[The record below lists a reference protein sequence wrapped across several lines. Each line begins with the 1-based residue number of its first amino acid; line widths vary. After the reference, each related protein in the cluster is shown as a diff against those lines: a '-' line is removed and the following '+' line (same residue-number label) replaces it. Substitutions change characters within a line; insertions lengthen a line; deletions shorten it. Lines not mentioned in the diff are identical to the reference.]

1 MTIIFWII
9 VSAMTVLVLG
19 LLLWPLLKRTVAAAT
34 GEEEKTLSIFRQQF
48 AELGQDRA
56 NGVLTDELYQQA
68 RRELERRL
76 LEETGTTETT
86 PKMARRQVSSRPV
99 ALALAI
105 IVPTASGLLYWQ
117 LGNPLAMTEP
127 PAASL
132 SAQGGSEGASPFS
145 DGLGPLIERL
155 KQKMQQNP
163 NDGTGWALL
172 ARSYMGMGRHAEAA
186 LAYERATT
194 LIPDDAQLLA
204 DYADAMGVLHGRKLE
219 GRPEVLIQQALKIDP
234 RNVKA
239 LMLAGTVAFNRKD
252 FARAAK
258 DWELARANLPADVDP
273 EMTQQLVAAI
283 EEAQSYLGGGQ
294 GMASA
299 YTEPTAAPTQ
309 SAGQTGQ
316 PRAIR
321 GTVTMAPSLAGKSAA
336 TDTLFVFAREMSG
349 PPMPVAIVRATK
361 GDLPFTF
368 QLDDSTSPM
377 PSRKLS
383 SAGPVVIV
391 ARLSKSGQA
400 MPQSGDLEGTSQPIQ
415 SGGEGIAVVIDH
427 ERMDKESAAPA
438 PLASQTG
445 QPRAIRGT
453 VTVAPGLAGKAS
465 ATDTLFVFA
474 REMSGPPMPVAIVRA
489 TKKDLPFT
497 FQLDDSTSPMPSR
510 KLSSAGPV
518 VIVAR
523 LSKSGQA
530 MPQSGDLEGTSQ
542 PIQSGV
548 DGITVV
554 IDRERP

>member
-1 MTIIFWII
+1 LTIIFWLIA
-9 VSAMTVLVLG
+9 STMTLLVLG
-19 LLLWPLLKRTVAAAT
+19 LLLWPLMKRTTAAAA
-34 GEEEKTLSIFRQQF
+34 GEKEKTLSIFRQQF

-56 NGVLTDELYQQA
+56 NGVITDELYEQA
-68 RRELERRL
+68 RHELERRL

-86 PKMARRQVSSRPV
+86 PKKARQQMPAKSM

-127 PAASL
+127 PASSL
-132 SAQGGSEGASPFS
+132 SAQGGSQDGNPFA
-145 DGLGPLIERL
+145 DGLGPLVERL
-155 KQKMQQNP
+155 KQKLEQNP
-163 NDGTGWALL
+163 NDGVGWALL

-186 LAYERATT
+186 LAYENATK

-219 GRPEVLIQQALKIDP
+219 GRPEALIQQALKIDP

-239 LMLAGTVAFNRKD
+239 LMLAGTVAFNRNN
-252 FARAAK
+252 FARAAE
-258 DWELARANLPADVDP
+258 DWELARENLPADVDP

-283 EEAQSYLGGGQ
+283 EEAKSHLGGGRE
-294 GMASA
+294 MVRMD
-299 YTEPTAAPTQ
+299 TEP
-309 SAGQTGQ
+309 G
-316 PRAIR
+316 
-321 GTVTMAPSLAGKSAA
+321 
-336 TDTLFVFAREMSG
+336 
-349 PPMPVAIVRATK
+349 
-361 GDLPFTF
+361 
-368 QLDDSTSPM
+368 
-377 PSRKLS
+377 
-383 SAGPVVIV
+383 
-391 ARLSKSGQA
+391 
-400 MPQSGDLEGTSQPIQ
+400 
-415 SGGEGIAVVIDH
+415 
-427 ERMDKESAAPA
+427 APA
-438 PLASQTG
+438 QPAGQTG

-453 VTVAPGLAGKAS
+453 VTVAPGLADKGS

-474 REMSGPPMPVAIVRA
+474 REMSGPAMPVAIVRA

-530 MPQSGDLEGTSQ
+530 MPQSGDLEGMSQ
-542 PIQSGV
+542 PVKPGV
-548 DGITVV
+548 DGVTVV

>member
-1 MTIIFWII
+1 MTIIFWVIA
-9 VSAMTVLVLG
+9 STMTLLILG
-19 LLLWPLLKRTVAAAT
+19 LLLWPLLKRTATSAT

-48 AELGQDRA
+48 VELGQDRA

-76 LEETGTTETT
+76 LEETGSTETS
-86 PKMARRQVSSRPV
+86 PKMTRRQIHGRPV

-127 PAASL
+127 
-132 SAQGGSEGASPFS
+132 SAGSMAVQRGSGDEGSFSEGMES
-145 DGLGPLIERL
+145 LIERL
-155 KQKMQQNP
+155 KQKMDQNP
-163 NDGTGWALL
+163 NDGEGWALL
-172 ARSYMGMGRHAEAA
+172 ARSYMGLGRYPEAA
-186 LAYERATT
+186 RAYENATT
-194 LIPDDAQLLA
+194 LIPNDAQLLA
-204 DYADAMGVLHGRKLE
+204 DYADAMGVLHGRRLDGK
-219 GRPEVLIQQALKIDP
+219 PEALIQQALKIDP
-234 RNVKA
+234 LNVKA
-239 LMLAGTVAFNRKD
+239 LMLAGTVAFNRNN
-252 FARAAK
+252 FARAVK
-258 DWELARANLPADVDP
+258 DWELAHANLPSDTDP

-283 EEAQSYLGGGQ
+283 VEAKSHLGGGQ
-294 GMASA
+294 AMVSTS
-299 YTEPTAAPTQ
+299 TEPAVAPVQ

-321 GTVTMAPSLAGKSAA
+321 GTVTVAPNLAGKGSP
-336 TDTLFVFAREMSG
+336 TDTLFVFAREMNG
-349 PPMPVAIVRATK
+349 PPMPVAIVRATRK
-361 GDLPFTF
+361 DLPFTF

-400 MPQSGDLEGTSQPIQ
+400 MPQSGDLEGTSQPVQ
-415 SGGEGIAVVIDH
+415 SGVDGLTVVIDR
-427 ERMDKESAAPA
+427 ERMDTEPA
-438 PLASQTG
+438 TPTQPAKQTG

-453 VTVAPGLAGKAS
+453 VTMASSLADKGS

-474 REMSGPPMPVAIVRA
+474 REMNGPPMPVAIVRA

-542 PIQSGV
+542 PVQSGV

>member
-1 MTIIFWII
+1 MFWLIASTMTL
-9 VSAMTVLVLG
+9 LVLG
-19 LLLWPLLKRTVAAAT
+19 LLLWPLMKRTTAAAAR
-34 GEEEKTLSIFRQQF
+34 EEEKILSIFRQQF
-48 AELGQDRA
+48 AELEQDRA
-56 NGVLTDELYQQA
+56 SSVLTDELYQQA
-68 RRELERRL
+68 RQELERRL
-76 LEETGTTETT
+76 LEEAGTTETT
-86 PKMARRQVSSRPV
+86 PKKSRQQMHGKSV
-99 ALALAI
+99 AFALAI

-117 LGNPLAMTEP
+117 LGNPLAITES
-127 PAASL
+127 PAPSL
-132 SAQGGSEGASPFS
+132 SAQGGSQEGDPFAA
-145 DGLGPLIERL
+145 GLDPLIERL
-155 KQKMQQNP
+155 KQKMEQNP
-163 NDGTGWALL
+163 NDGAGWALL
-172 ARSYMGMGRHAEAA
+172 GRSYMGVGRYAEASM
-186 LAYERATT
+186 AYEKATS

-219 GRPEVLIQQALKIDP
+219 GRPEALIQQALKIDP

-239 LMLAGTVAFNRKD
+239 LMLAGTVAFNRNN
-252 FARAAK
+252 FAQAVK
-258 DWELARANLPADVDP
+258 DWELARANLPEDVDP

-283 EEAQSYLGGGQ
+283 EEAKSQLGGGRE
-294 GMASA
+294 MVRMD
-299 YTEPTAAPTQ
+299 TEPAAPAQ
-309 SAGQTGQ
+309 PARKAGQ

-321 GTVTMAPSLAGKSAA
+321 GTVTMAPNLAGKGSPD
-336 TDTLFVFAREMSG
+336 DTLFVFAREMNG
-349 PPMPVAIVRATK
+349 PPMPVSIVRATRK
-361 GDLPFTF
+361 DLPFTF

-400 MPQSGDLEGTSQPIQ
+400 MPQSGDLEGMSQPVQ
-415 SGGEGIAVVIDH
+415 AGGDGITVVIDR
-427 ERMDKESAAPA
+427 ERMGTEPA
-438 PLASQTG
+438 VPAQPARQTG
-445 QPRAIRGT
+445 QARAIRGT
-453 VTVAPGLAGKAS
+453 VTVTPGLAGKGS

-474 REMSGPPMPVAIVRA
+474 REMNGPPMPVAIVRA

-542 PIQSGV
+542 PVQAGG

-554 IDRERP
+554 IDHERP

>member
-1 MTIIFWII
+1 MTIIFWMIA
-9 VSAMTVLVLG
+9 SSMTLLTLG
-19 LLLWPLLKRTVAAAT
+19 LLLWPLVKRTAAVT
-34 GEEEKTLSIFRQQF
+34 GEQEKTLSIFRQQF
-48 AELGQDRA
+48 AELGQDRV
-56 NGVLTDELYQQA
+56 NGVLTDELYEQA

-76 LEETGTTETT
+76 LEETGSTETT
-86 PKMARRQVSSRPV
+86 PTRAARQVSSRPV
-99 ALALAI
+99 AIALAI
-105 IVPTASGLLYWQ
+105 IVPVVSGLLYWV
-117 LGNPLAMTEP
+117 LGNPLAMTQP
-127 PAASL
+127 TAASL
-132 SAQGGSEGASPFS
+132 SAQGGPEGAHSS
-145 DGLGPLIERL
+145 ADALEGLVERL
-155 KQKMQQNP
+155 KQKMAQNP
-163 NDGTGWALL
+163 NDGVGWGLL
-172 ARSYMGMGRHAEAA
+172 ARSYVGLGRYAEAA
-186 LAYERATT
+186 SVYENAVR

-204 DYADAMGVLHGRKLE
+204 DYADTLGVVHGRKLE
-219 GRPEVLIQQALKIDP
+219 GKPEVLIQQALKIDP

-239 LMLAGTVAFNRKD
+239 LMLAGTVAFTRKN

-258 DWELARANLPADVDP
+258 DWEQARANLPADVDP
-273 EMTQQLVAAI
+273 EMTQQLTAAI
-283 EEAQSYLGGGQ
+283 DEARSQLGGGQ
-294 GMASA
+294 SMVSA
-299 YTEPTAAPTQ
+299 RTEPAAPAQ
-309 SAGQTGQ
+309 PAGQ
-316 PRAIR
+316 PRVIK
-321 GTVTMAPSLAGKSAA
+321 GTVAMAPSLAGKGSP
-336 TDTLFVFAREMSG
+336 TDTLFVFAREMNG
-349 PPMPVAIVRATK
+349 PPMPVSIVRATRK
-361 GDLPFTF
+361 DLPFTF
-368 QLDDSTSPM
+368 RLDDSTSPM

-438 PLASQTG
+438 PLAGQTG

-453 VTVAPGLAGKAS
+453 VTVAPSLAGKAS

-548 DGITVV
+548 DGITIV

>member
-1 MTIIFWII
+1 VTIIFWLIA
-9 VSAMTVLVLG
+9 SSMTLLILV
-19 LLLWPLLKRTVAAAT
+19 LLLWPLLKRTVAVT
-34 GEEEKTLSIFRQQF
+34 GEQEKTLSIFRQQF

-56 NGVLTDELYQQA
+56 NGVLTDELYEQA

-76 LEETGTTETT
+76 LEETGSTETT
-86 PKMARRQVSSRPV
+86 PTRAPRQASSRPV
-99 ALALAI
+99 AIALAI
-105 IVPTASGLLYWQ
+105 IVPAVSGLLYWE
-117 LGNPLAMTEP
+117 LGNPLAMTQP
-127 PAASL
+127 TAASL
-132 SAQGGSEGASPFS
+132 SAQGGPEGAHASA
-145 DGLGPLIERL
+145 DALEGLVERL
-155 KQKMQQNP
+155 KQKMAQNP
-163 NDGTGWALL
+163 NDGEGWRLL
-172 ARSYMGMGRHAEAA
+172 ARSYMGMGRYAEAA
-186 LAYERATT
+186 LAYENATK
-194 LIPDDAQLLA
+194 LIPDDAQLFA

-219 GRPEVLIQQALKIDP
+219 GKPEALIQQALKIDP

-239 LMLAGTVAFNRKD
+239 LMLAGTVAFTRKN

-258 DWELARANLPADVDP
+258 DWEQARANLPADVDP
-273 EMTQQLVAAI
+273 EMTQQLTAAI
-283 EEAQSYLGGGQ
+283 EEARSQLGGGQ
-294 GMASA
+294 SMMSGL
-299 YTEPTAAPTQ
+299 TEPAAPAQ
-309 SAGQTGQ
+309 PAGQ
-316 PRAIR
+316 PRVIK
-321 GTVTMAPSLAGKSAA
+321 GTVAMAPSLAGKGSP
-336 TDTLFVFAREMSG
+336 TDTLFVFAREMNG
-349 PPMPVAIVRATK
+349 PPMPVSIVRASRK
-361 GDLPFTF
+361 DLPFTF

-383 SAGPVVIV
+383 SAGPVVVV

-453 VTVAPGLAGKAS
+453 VTVAPSLAGKAS

-542 PIQSGV
+542 PIQSGM

>member
-1 MTIIFWII
+1 MTIIFWLIA
-9 VSAMTVLVLG
+9 SSMTLLILG
-19 LLLWPLLKRTVAAAT
+19 LLLWPLLKRTVAVT
-34 GEEEKTLSIFRQQF
+34 GEQEKTLSIFRQQF

-56 NGVLTDELYQQA
+56 NGVLTDELYEQA

-127 PAASL
+127 TAASL
-132 SAQGGSEGASPFS
+132 SAQGGPEGASPFS

-163 NDGTGWALL
+163 NDGEGWALL
-172 ARSYMGMGRHAEAA
+172 ARSYMGMGRYAEAA
-186 LAYERATT
+186 LAYENATK

-219 GRPEVLIQQALKIDP
+219 GKPEVLIQQALKIDP

-239 LMLAGTVAFNRKD
+239 LMLAGTVAFNRKN

-258 DWELARANLPADVDP
+258 DWEQARANLPADVDP
-273 EMTQQLVAAI
+273 EMTQQLTAAI
-283 EEAQSYLGGGQ
+283 EEARSQLGGGQ
-294 GMASA
+294 SMMSGL
-299 YTEPTAAPTQ
+299 TEPAAPAQ
-309 SAGQTGQ
+309 PAGQ
-316 PRAIR
+316 PRVIK
-321 GTVTMAPSLAGKSAA
+321 GTVAMAPSLAGKGSP
-336 TDTLFVFAREMSG
+336 TDTLFVFAREMNG
-349 PPMPVAIVRATK
+349 PPMPVSIVRASRK
-361 GDLPFTF
+361 DLPFTF

-453 VTVAPGLAGKAS
+453 VTVAPSLAGKAS

-474 REMSGPPMPVAIVRA
+474 REMNGPPMPVAIVRA
-489 TKKDLPFT
+489 SRKDLPFT

>member
-1 MTIIFWII
+1 MTIIFWLIA
-9 VSAMTVLVLG
+9 SSMTLLILV
-19 LLLWPLLKRTVAAAT
+19 LLLWPLLKRTVAVT
-34 GEEEKTLSIFRQQF
+34 GEQEKTLSIFRQQF

-56 NGVLTDELYQQA
+56 NGVLTDELYEQA

-76 LEETGTTETT
+76 LEETGSTETT
-86 PKMARRQVSSRPV
+86 PTRAPREVSSRPV
-99 ALALAI
+99 AIALAI
-105 IVPTASGLLYWQ
+105 IVPAVSGLLYWE
-117 LGNPLAMTEP
+117 LGNPLAMTQP
-127 PAASL
+127 TAASL
-132 SAQGGSEGASPFS
+132 SAQGGPEGAHASA
-145 DGLGPLIERL
+145 DALEGLVERL
-155 KQKMQQNP
+155 KQKMAQNP
-163 NDGTGWALL
+163 NDGVGWGLL
-172 ARSYMGMGRHAEAA
+172 ARSYMGMGRYAEAA
-186 LAYERATT
+186 LAYENATK
-194 LIPDDAQLLA
+194 LIPDDAQLFA

-219 GRPEVLIQQALKIDP
+219 GKPEALIQQALKIDP

-239 LMLAGTVAFNRKD
+239 LMLAGTVAFTRKN

-258 DWELARANLPADVDP
+258 DWEQARANLPADVDP
-273 EMTQQLVAAI
+273 EMTQQLTAAI
-283 EEAQSYLGGGQ
+283 EEARSQLGGGQ
-294 GMASA
+294 SMMSGL
-299 YTEPTAAPTQ
+299 TEPAAPAQ
-309 SAGQTGQ
+309 PAGQ
-316 PRAIR
+316 PRVIK
-321 GTVTMAPSLAGKSAA
+321 GTVAMAPSLAGKGSP
-336 TDTLFVFAREMSG
+336 TDTLFVFAREMNG
-349 PPMPVAIVRATK
+349 PPMPVSIVRASRK
-361 GDLPFTF
+361 DLPFTF

-383 SAGPVVIV
+383 SAGPVVVV

-453 VTVAPGLAGKAS
+453 VTVAPSLAGKAS

-548 DGITVV
+548 DGITIV